1 MMEKAGRPSVL
12 IDAETFVADSKSA
25 AVAEGVPGLRIVALP
40 GSGPSAKSEVE
51 VDRMARQKIGAVID
65 ALTKPV
71 TDKEKMVTTSAKPK
85 PARILTFKGPDYA
98 TAAENMEKSFTTQ
111 RWSDGLPLIPP
122 TKKAVDP
129 LIAASGLP
137 RDHVVGI
144 VQPKRGLA
152 TVERIAINAAMAGA
166 RPAYM
171 PLIIAA
177 VQAATDPAFDLF
189 GVQCT
194 GGLAAPL
201 MIVSGPIIDDLN
213 INFSYSTAG
222 PGWRSNSTIGRAL
235 RLILINIGQ
244 AWPGINDMKD
254 VGNPA
259 KFGILIA
266 ENERQMPKGWPT
278 LREQEGFT
286 KEVSTVSLYAS
297 QSFRQI
303 DKSQWPGMSN
313 LARPIRQMK
322 TALNAEVVQWGEE
335 VVVAFSPTHAEILAG
350 EGYTPES
357 IKKELFEKGRAPRKE
372 FGPRPLGGKGL
383 ASGVP
388 AWIDELP
395 DDGLVPA
402 VPTAEDIKIFVAGG
416 RGPGAGFFIDRWGF
430 GKSRFVT
437 KEIKSPSNWNQL
449 VKELKAW
456 ETPIEVK

>member
-1 MMEKAGRPSVL
+1 
-12 IDAETFVADSKSA
+12 ADSKSA
-25 AVAEGVPGLRIVALP
+25 AAAEGLPDLRVVALP
-40 GSGPSAKSEVE
+40 GSGPSAKPEADVE
-51 VDRMARQKIGAVID
+51 RMARQAIGAIID
-65 ALTKPV
+65 ALRKPAS
-71 TDKEKMVTTSAKPK
+71 EKDKPK
-85 PARILTFKGPDYA
+85 PVLERRRASRILSFTGRDYQS
-98 TAAENMEKSFTTQ
+98 AAENMEKSFLSQ
-111 RWSDGLPLIPP
+111 RWSDGLPLVPP
-122 TKKAVDP
+122 TRKVVEP
-129 LIAASGLP
+129 LIAASNLP

-144 VQPKRGLA
+144 VQPKRGVA
-152 TVERIAINAAMAGA
+152 TLESIAINAGMAGA

-177 VQAATDPAFDLF
+177 VQAVTDPAFDLF
-189 GVQCT
+189 GVQAT

-201 MIVSGPIIDDLN
+201 MIVSGPIIKDLN

-222 PGWRSNSTIGRAL
+222 PGWRANSTIGRAL

-266 ENERQMPKGWPT
+266 ENEIQTPKGWPT
-278 LREQEGFT
+278 LREQEGFS
-286 KEVSTVSLYAS
+286 KDASTVSLYAC

-303 DKSQWPGMSN
+303 DKAQWPGMSN
-313 LARPIRQMK
+313 LARAIRQMK

-335 VVVAFSPTHAEILAG
+335 VVVVFSPTHAEVLAN

-357 IKKELFEKGRAPRKE
+357 IKRELFEKGRPVRAE
-372 FGPRPLGGKGL
+372 FGPRPLGAKGL

-402 VPTAEDIKIFVAGG
+402 VPTAEHIKILVAGG

-437 KEIKSPSNWNQL
+437 KEISLPPNWEKL
-449 VKELKAW
+449 VKGLEGW
-456 ETPIEVK
+456 GTPIEVK

>member
-1 MMEKAGRPSVL
+1 MV
-12 IDAETFVADSKSA
+12 DAETFVADSKSA
-25 AVAEGVPGLRIVALP
+25 SAAEGLPGLRIVALP
-40 GSGPSAKSEVE
+40 GSGPSAKPETDVE
-51 VDRMARQKIGAVID
+51 KMARQTIGAITD

-71 TDKEKMVTTSAKPK
+71 SEPERLKHVSDTPK
-85 PARILTFKGPDYA
+85 PAKTLTFTGGDYQ
-98 TAAENMEKSFTTQ
+98 AALENMETSFIRQ
-111 RWSDGLPLIPP
+111 RWSDGLPLVPP
-122 TKKAVDP
+122 TRSAVDS
-129 LIAASGLP
+129 LIAASGLS
-137 RDHVVGI
+137 RTHVVGI
-144 VQPKRGLA
+144 VQPKRGVA
-152 TVERIAINAAMAGA
+152 TVERIAINAVMAGA

-177 VQAATDPAFDLF
+177 VQAIVDPAFDLF

-201 MIVSGPIIDDLN
+201 IIVSGPIIKDLN

-222 PGWRSNSTIGRAL
+222 PGWRANSTIGRAL

-266 ENERQMPKGWPT
+266 ENEQQTPKGWPT

-286 KEVSTVSLYAS
+286 KEVSTVSLFAS

-303 DKSQWPGMSN
+303 DKTQWPGMSN
-313 LARPIRQMK
+313 LERPIRQMR

-335 VVVAFSPTHAEILAG
+335 VVVAFSPTHAEILAK
-350 EGYTPES
+350 EGHTPQS
-357 IKKELFEKGRAPRKE
+357 IKKELFEKGRPFRKD
-372 FGPRPLGGKGL
+372 FGPRPLGPKGL

-402 VPTAEDIKIFVAGG
+402 VPLAEDIKVFVAGG

-437 KEIKSPSNWNQL
+437 KEIKLPPKWQGL
-449 VKELKAW
+449 LKDLKGW

>member
-1 MMEKAGRPSVL
+1 M
-12 IDAETFVADSKSA
+12 FVADSRSA
-25 AVAEGVPGLRIVALP
+25 ATAEGVPGLRIVPLP
-40 GSGPSAKSEVE
+40 GSGPSAKPAAQVE
-51 VDRMARQKIGAVID
+51 AMMKEAIGPIVD

-71 TDKEKMVTTSAKPK
+71 SEKDNSKAALELPK
-85 PARILTFKGPDYA
+85 AAEILTFTGSDYQA
-98 TAAENMEKSFTTQ
+98 AAENMEKAFITQ
-111 RWSDGLPLIPP
+111 RWSDGLPLVPP
-122 TKKAVDP
+122 TKEAVEP

-137 RDHVVGI
+137 RDYVVGI
-144 VQPKRGLA
+144 VQPKRGVA

-177 VQAATDPAFDLF
+177 VQAAIDPAFDLF
-189 GVQCT
+189 GVQAT

-201 MIVSGPIIDDLN
+201 MIVSGPIIKDLN

-222 PGWRSNSTIGRAL
+222 PGWRANSTIGRAL

-266 ENERQMPKGWPT
+266 ENEIQTPKGWPT
-278 LREQEGFT
+278 LREQEGFR
-286 KEVSTVSLYAS
+286 KEVSTVSLFSA

-303 DKSQWPGMSN
+303 DKAQWPGMSN

-322 TALNAEVVQWGEE
+322 TALNAEVVQWGED
-335 VVVAFSPTHAEILAG
+335 VVVAFSPTHAEVLAI

-357 IKKELFEKGRAPRKE
+357 IKKELFEKGRPLRKD

-402 VPTAEDIKIFVAGG
+402 VPTPEDIKVFVAGG

-437 KEIKSPSNWNQL
+437 KEIKLPPDWKHL
-449 VKELKAW
+449 VKDLEGW